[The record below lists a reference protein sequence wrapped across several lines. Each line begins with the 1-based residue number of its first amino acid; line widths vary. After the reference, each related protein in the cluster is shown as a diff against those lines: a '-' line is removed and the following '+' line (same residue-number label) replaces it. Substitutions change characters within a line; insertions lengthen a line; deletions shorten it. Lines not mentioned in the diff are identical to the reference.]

1 MSLKND
7 HKVIKIHEK
16 KNLLIAN
23 KYFVNLGTG
32 NLSGLWPSY
41 DLDANS

>member
-1 MSLKND
+1 MNTRL
-7 HKVIKIHEK
+7 EK
-16 KNLLIAN
+16 YTKKKFIAN

-32 NLSGLWPSY
+32 NLSGSWPSY